1 MPGSWIPTV
10 VGFVTMPVRKWSI
23 SVDEKLA
30 EQVELRAGRR
40 GLSGFVARAVANELE
55 RDRLDDYLETLD
67 QEFGPVPADLVE
79 HYNDLWPS

>member
-1 MPGSWIPTV
+1 MPDNWIPTM
-10 VGFVTMPVRKWSI
+10 VGFVIMPVRKWSI

-55 RDRLDDYLETLD
+55 RDRLDRSHRRAYSGHARRRE
-67 QEFGPVPADLVE
+67 
-79 HYNDLWPS
+79 